1 MARATFLLGYPRSGT
16 TLVATVLAGVPGT
29 AVLEELPTLRAA
41 ADFLEPGGLA
51 RLLALPPGDVERL
64 RASWWQVA
72 RRHGV
77 GEARLVVDM
86 DPFKGLQLPLI
97 GRLFPEAPVVIMR
110 RDPRDV
116 VLSCFRQ
123 NFAASP
129 AALEFRTLASTAR
142 HYAATMALIA
152 ACLPRLANPVLELR
166 YEALVADFDC
176 ETRRLCDFLGLP
188 WSPDLRDVAGLARR
202 RDIGTASAGQL
213 RRGLYDGSGQW
224 RPFADELVPVLPVL
238 APWIDALG
246 YDLNANGS
254 VPASPDPG
262 LPASAETF
270 GPP

>member
-1 MARATFLLGYPRSGT
+1 MARAAFLLGYPRSGT
-16 TLVATVLAGVPGT
+16 TLAATVLAGVAGT
-29 AVLEELPTLRAA
+29 VVLEELPTLRAA
-41 ADFLEPGGLA
+41 ADFLEPGGIA
-51 RLLALPPGDVERL
+51 RLLALPPADVARL
-64 RASWWQVA
+64 RASWWQVVRQQGA
-72 RRHGV
+72 D
-77 GEARLVVDM
+77 EARLVVDM

-97 GRLFPEAPVVIMR
+97 GRLFPEVPVIIMR

-152 ACLPRLANPVLELR
+152 ACRPRLANPVLELG
-166 YEALVADFDC
+166 YEALVADFDS

-224 RPFADELVPVLPVL
+224 RPFAAELAPVLPVL
-238 APWIDALG
+238 APWIEALG
-246 YDLNANGS
+246 YGLSATAS
-254 VPASPDPG
+254 APASPDPG
-262 LPASAETF
+262 PPASAGTS
-270 GPP
+270 GLP